1 MKLWVLGSG
10 SGGNA
15 ILVECEESRIL
26 IDCGFGSRTLA
37 KRLKA
42 IDVAPESIDG
52 CLITHEHSDHIS
64 GATSCAKRWGWG
76 VYATPGTAQ
85 AGELTGANVHLFEPG
100 MTVDFP
106 RMTFESVRT
115 PHDAMQSVGFI
126 VQSRSTGARA
136 GVFTDIGYVTRRI
149 AKSCE
154 SLDILVIE
162 SNHDEDMLHHGPYSP
177 WLKKRIA
184 GRFGHLSNPEA
195 ARFAREMV
203 NRELQH
209 VVLAHL
215 SEENNS
221 PDVAMTTMKE
231 AIAKTRFS
239 GALTAAKQ
247 DAVVGPFAPGTKRAE
262 APQQYSLF

>member
-64 GATSCAKRWGWG
+64 GAASCAKRWGWG

-85 AGELTGANVHLFEPG
+85 AGELTGAHVHLFEPG
-100 MTVDFP
+100 MTVEFP

-195 ARFAREMV
+195 ARLAREMV
-203 NRELQH
+203 NRDLKH

-221 PDVAMTTMKE
+221 PDVAMATMMGEIK
-231 AIAKTRFS
+231 KTRFG
-239 GALTAAKQ
+239 GAVTAAKQ
-247 DAVVGPFAPGTKRAE
+247 ESVVGPFLPGTKHVE
-262 APQQYSLF
+262 APTQYSLF